1 VAIQAAVTPGLA
13 GSTIHINLVVGVP
26 VSIDQAIKRS
36 QVKHLAADIPPIWQK
51 DPSM

>member
-1 VAIQAAVTPGLA
+1 M
-13 GSTIHINLVVGVP
+13 P

-36 QVKHLAADIPPIWQK
+36 QVKHLAADIPPIVQN

>member
-1 VAIQAAVTPGLA
+1 VIQAAVTPLA
-13 GSTIHINLVVGVP
+13 GSTIHVNLVVGIP

-36 QVKHLAADIPPIWQK
+36 QVKHLAADIPPILQN